1 MKQILDRRSR
11 YHHLLFTL
19 LLIAGLVW
27 SLLPPVAALAQTQVP
42 IRYASSS
49 RTIYLGTPYN
59 ATNAAE
65 APFVGCPSCPGAPK
79 LTITLAQLAAALTA
93 MKQGAQLTNLGNGVW
108 LLKANVVIEQNTR
121 LEITGADASELRL
134 ESILVGTTKQ
144 FVKMVAKGGHI
155 FIDGVRVHS
164 WNTPAGTVDTTVDK
178 GRSYLVALD
187 GARMDILN
195 SEMSY
200 LGWYEPN
207 PNTMAGIGKGE
218 PSGLA
223 WKRRATTTRPESG
236 PTGNIINSLIHH
248 NYYGNYTWQAYNMT
262 MTGNKVYA
270 NHYYGFDP
278 HDDSINLEI
287 AYNEFYSNKAHGLI
301 LSRYCVNNKIHHNK
315 SYNNGKH
322 GFMLDRGTNNN
333 EFYANEAHNN
343 GEDGLAISQSS
354 NNLVR
359 DNVFRN
365 NTRYGIRLSAKYDS
379 GDVYDGLT
387 IDNSFENN
395 LVEANGRDGI
405 FMEARS
411 DRNTFVGN
419 TVRNN
424 TVSGIYVRTGGNTF
438 RNNTITG
445 NTSHG
450 LYVLGSAPIVY
461 TPGVTPV
468 IPAVDKPG
476 NANQIISNS
485 VTSNRASGVALRTL
499 ATNSLVMSNT
509 VTSNTAQGVWVDGSK
524 SINNRI
530 SRNSIS
536 NNGQRGIYLQNSANG
551 KIATPSITLRSGN
564 LLSGIGPANS
574 TVEVFTDASGEGEIY
589 KGTAATNSSGL
600 WNFTLPDGDTSLPG
614 SLTATATSS
623 TGNTSQ
629 FSSPAVVAADVA
641 ESTAESA
648 TPAEEITDDPAS
660 DRQVDDGSSSTLD
673 ALAGDV
679 PDVIMHGDGTITFS
693 NYLYLPVIET
703 K

>member
-1 MKQILDRRSR
+1 MKQTLDKRS
-11 YHHLLFTL
+11 YGHHLLLTL
-19 LLIAGLVW
+19 LLITGLAW
-27 SLLPPVAALAQTQVP
+27 PLLPVAPVLAQQAQVP

-49 RTIYLGTPYN
+49 RTIYLGAPYN
-59 ATNAAE
+59 ANNTAE
-65 APFVGCPSCPGAPK
+65 APYVGCPSCPGAPK
-79 LTITLAQLAAALTA
+79 MTITLAQLAAALTA
-93 MKQGAQLTNLGNGVW
+93 VRQGAQLTNLGNGVW

-121 LEITGADASELRL
+121 LEITAADASELRL

-144 FVKMVAKGGHI
+144 FVKMVAKGGQI
-155 FIDGVRVHS
+155 YINGVRVHS

-195 SEMSY
+195 AEMSY

-223 WKRRATTTRPESG
+223 WKRRATASRPESG

-248 NYYGNYTWQAYNMT
+248 NYYGNYTWQAYRMT

-278 HDDSINLEI
+278 HDDSNELEI
-287 AYNEFYSNKAHGLI
+287 AYNEFYNNKAHGLI
-301 LSRYCVNNKIHHNK
+301 LSRYCIDNKIHHNK

-322 GFMLDRGTNNN
+322 GFMLDRGTNHN
-333 EFYANEAHNN
+333 EFYANEAYNN

-365 NTRYGIRLSAKYDS
+365 NTRYGIRLTAKYDA

-387 IDNSFENN
+387 IDNIFENN

-405 FMEARS
+405 FMEARA

-476 NANQIISNS
+476 NANQMVSNT
-485 VTSNRASGVALRTL
+485 VNTNRASGVALRTL

-509 VTSNTAQGVWVDGSK
+509 INSNTAQGVWVDGSK

-551 KIATPSITLRSGN
+551 KIAAPVISQRAGN
-564 LLSGIGPANS
+564 LLSGIGPANA
-574 TVEVFTDASGEGEIY
+574 TIEVFSDPNGEGESY
-589 KGTAATNSSGL
+589 KGTAATNSTGL
-600 WNFTLPDGDTSLPG
+600 WNLTLPAGDASPPG

-623 TGNTSQ
+623 TGNSSQ
-629 FSSPAVVAADVA
+629 FSTALVSAATADENMAEDAAPVVDI
-641 ESTAESA
+641 S
-648 TPAEEITDDPAS
+648 DDPAS
-660 DRQVDDGSSSTLD
+660 DRQVDDGTSSTL
-673 ALAGDV
+673 ATLAGDV
-679 PDVIMHGDGTITFS
+679 PDVIYHADGTITFS
-693 NYLYLPVIET
+693 TYLYLPMVE